1 MRSMTMRG
9 LVLAASMLAGSA
21 QAAATFNNTTF
32 SCGQTLAMNTT
43 AFGLSIS
50 CLGALSLSGGSIV
63 SDEAIRISSDTSITL
78 IDILIQGAALTLT
91 APLID
96 TQGDISLLSNSTLTI
111 NAGSIGQAPQPLTGG
126 LVQLSPGAVV
136 AIVQPSSPSGSLSL
150 QATGPTSPTDVSLPP
165 GGTIVL
171 QNTNGVQFSA
181 EGRIEPSLWSGS
193 TGTPTLYVQS
203 VPEPG
208 TWALMAVGLMAL
220 AMVRRRT

>member
-21 QAAATFNNTTF
+21 QAAATFNTSFT
-32 SCGQTLAMNTT
+32 CGQTLALNTT

-63 SDEAIRISSDTSITL
+63 SDEAISISSDTSITL
-78 IDILIQGAALTLT
+78 IDVLIQGAALTLT

-96 TQGDISLLSNSTLTI
+96 TQGDISLLGDSTLTI
-111 NAGSIGQAPQPLTGG
+111 NAGSIGQTPRPIPSGM
-126 LVQLSPGAVV
+126 VQLPPGTEVF
-136 AIVQPSSPSGSLSL
+136 IGQPTSPSGSLWV
-150 QATGPTSPTDVSLPP
+150 QTTGPSSPTDVSLQQ

-171 QNTNGVQFSA
+171 QNTAGVQFSL
-181 EGRIEPSLWSGS
+181 EGQIDPSQWGS

-208 TWALMAVGLMAL
+208 TWALMGVGLL
-220 AMVRRRT
+220 AVAVAVMRRHR